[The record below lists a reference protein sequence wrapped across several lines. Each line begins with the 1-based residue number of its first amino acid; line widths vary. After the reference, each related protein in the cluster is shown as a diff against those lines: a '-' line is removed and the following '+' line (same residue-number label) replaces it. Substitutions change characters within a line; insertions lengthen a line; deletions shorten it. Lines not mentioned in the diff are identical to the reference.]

1 MQVDLPAGNKDTA
14 TPTDPEIHKNLRSR
28 AQLELKQLNTAWE
41 YKNIQLIQDMMYAL
55 CLCIGFGLYCLC
67 PPAILGAGLLAG
79 VSLVYS
85 ITKPY
90 VDILQ
95 VQANTRLI
103 DKEVDIK
110 KEFIKG
116 KMKNTWDIN
125 NLDSLDPAIKMAC
138 VDILIYEQ
146 QINREKIITDNKQ
159 KLIKITT
166 VLNIIMPV
174 FAFACL
180 LTLPTGIGFG
190 VMAGITLFVVGAA
203 FLYHYKCS
211 AKSVSDLEPALIN
224 DQSIKN
230 LLNNI
235 SQSKATRQE
244 NRDESSEGDGRNLAA
259 GA

>member
-1 MQVDLPAGNKDTA
+1 
-14 TPTDPEIHKNLRSR
+14 
-28 AQLELKQLNTAWE
+28 
-41 YKNIQLIQDMMYAL
+41 
-55 CLCIGFGLYCLC
+55 
-67 PPAILGAGLLAG
+67 
-79 VSLVYS
+79 
-85 ITKPY
+85 
-90 VDILQ
+90 
-95 VQANTRLI
+95 
-103 DKEVDIK
+103 
-110 KEFIKG
+110 
-116 KMKNTWDIN
+116 
-125 NLDSLDPAIKMAC
+125 MAC